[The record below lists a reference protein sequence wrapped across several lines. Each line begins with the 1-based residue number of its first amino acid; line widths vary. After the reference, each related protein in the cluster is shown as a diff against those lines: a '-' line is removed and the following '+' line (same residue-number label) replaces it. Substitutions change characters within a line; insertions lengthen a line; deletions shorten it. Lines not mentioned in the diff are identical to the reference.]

1 MGAAQLTPI
10 KVESL
15 QKPLLVA
22 ESFPDRVL
30 REVPLKTPEIFS
42 LVRSQ
47 REQKCCQ
54 GGRAS
59 SWEAHFGV
67 LDKAASF
74 LLGPGWQNHL

>member
-1 MGAAQLTPI
+1 MFRMNSSHTIADGSCTI
-10 KVESL
+10 TSHKKWIESF

-47 REQKCCQ
+47 REQKCHE
-54 GGRAS
+54 GGMAS
-59 SWEAHFGV
+59 
-67 LDKAASF
+67 
-74 LLGPGWQNHL
+74 PGKLN